1 MMKLSTV
8 PTIEPK
14 LQAAGGNLGWA
25 SRLWI
30 VFAIVYCVAMLYLY
44 WLLSASFEK
53 EERFFLWERFSQE
66 AEEARSAGHNSQ
78 AVELYTKALEQA
90 QKAGLDTASI
100 STLGCLARSSLAEGH
115 AADAAA
121 ALKERVALVR
131 SVYGSAGPEMY
142 YALADYADG
151 CRQSGDLSG
160 AISGYKIA
168 YQLSSQNDRLPFA
181 ERSSMLRNYSA
192 VLAKYGDKEEE
203 KKLNLELAELPQPA
217 VEKLPLTNLSRD
229 RRSPYLRDWERLVR
243 LAKTEAKG
251 SQVAAAK
258 AHYRQAL
265 ELIPKFYAGEDPNNE
280 RSNAT
285 IACLM
290 EIYQQKNDYSDAAEV
305 FGEFLKQY
313 TAAGGKEDDC
323 VANASRECGIGLWR
337 QKKYPEAIAALNR
350 TLKIQEAAKRK
361 DEFSIS
367 WTLHLL
373 AMILDEGGHPQE
385 ADKTFDRTVAIRERI
400 FPPDDRGLA
409 DSILASGFLKQRMG
423 KDKQAEALMHKA
435 LSIYK
440 KRGDMKV
447 SHPGTSCLIS
457 IAQIQRGRGEYKK
470 AERTFN
476 EVLQR
481 NQRFFGIDSLENA
494 GVFGELGYIE
504 LQTKRPEE
512 AIVTLNRAISI
523 FSRYHRP
530 GDLGA
535 IGIYFMWI
543 GNANCDLKHYGE
555 AREAYLKALEI
566 GKRAWPPNSPQ
577 MSELEDALSA
587 LKGKLGHVS

>member
-1 MMKLSTV
+1 M
-8 PTIEPK
+8 I
-14 LQAAGGNLGWA
+14 A
-25 SRLWI
+25 
-30 VFAIVYCVAMLYLY
+30 
-44 WLLSASFEK
+44 
-53 EERFFLWERFSQE
+53 
-66 AEEARSAGHNSQ
+66 
-78 AVELYTKALEQA
+78 
-90 QKAGLDTASI
+90 LDTI
-100 STLGCLARSSLAEGH
+100 VDQLGPAGR
-115 AADAAA
+115 ADHPERRHF
-121 ALKERVALVR
+121 AL
-131 SVYGSAGPEMY
+131 
-142 YALADYADG
+142 
-151 CRQSGDLSG
+151 
-160 AISGYKIA
+160 
-168 YQLSSQNDRLPFA
+168 
-181 ERSSMLRNYSA
+181 
-192 VLAKYGDKEEE
+192 
-203 KKLNLELAELPQPA
+203 
-217 VEKLPLTNLSRD
+217 T
-229 RRSPYLRDWERLVR
+229 
-243 LAKTEAKG
+243 
-251 SQVAAAK
+251 
-258 AHYRQAL
+258 
-265 ELIPKFYAGEDPNNE
+265 
-280 RSNAT
+280 
-285 IACLM
+285 
-290 EIYQQKNDYSDAAEV
+290 
-305 FGEFLKQY
+305 
-313 TAAGGKEDDC
+313 
-323 VANASRECGIGLWR
+323 NASRECGIGLWR

-587 LKGKLGHVS
+587 LKGKLGHES